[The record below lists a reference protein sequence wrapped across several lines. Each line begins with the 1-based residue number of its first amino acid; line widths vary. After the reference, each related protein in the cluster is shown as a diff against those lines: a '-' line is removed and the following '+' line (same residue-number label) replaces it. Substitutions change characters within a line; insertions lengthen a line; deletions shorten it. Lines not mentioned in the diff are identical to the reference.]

1 MQVGQ
6 LKRLPFFGALDDDQ
20 LTAIAPYAQL
30 DQVPEGTELV
40 REGDF
45 SRELT
50 VIEEGTADVTR
61 GGEKVADLGPGDFFG
76 EIGLLGHAMRN
87 ATVTASSP
95 MTTVSLSSFDVRR
108 LRKQFPA
115 LVERIQQVGDERA
128 KGD

>member
-1 MQVGQ
+1 MQASE
-6 LKRLPFFGALDDDQ
+6 LKRLPFFDALDDDQ
-20 LTAIAPYAQL
+20 LAAIAPYAQL
-30 DQVPEGTELV
+30 DQVAEGTALV

-50 VIEEGTADVTR
+50 VIDVGTAEVTR
-61 GGEKVADLGPGDFFG
+61 GGEKVAELGPGDFFG
-76 EIGLLGHAMRN
+76 EIGLLAHAMRN

-108 LRKQFPA
+108 LRKQFPD

-128 KGD
+128 KSE